1 MARGWRLADGMSLT
15 HLKNGGWTLA
25 DLHRLSVHE
34 IDEDTGTVLHAAV
47 TGAPGTSSDTTSDSA
62 SGTTSSSA
70 SELLGAAVASGVL
83 VETED
88 PTAPAPTDADTTTHK
103 ETQP

>member
-34 IDEDTGTVLHAAV
+34 IDEDTGTVLQAAL
-47 TGAPGTSSDTTSDSA
+47 TGAPGTSSDTTSD
-62 SGTTSSSA
+62 TTSSSA
-70 SELLGAAVASGVL
+70 SELLEAAVASGVL

-103 ETQP
+103 EAQP

>member
-1 MARGWRLADGMSLT
+1 MSLT

-62 SGTTSSSA
+62 SSSA

-83 VETED
+83 VETKD
-88 PTAPAPTDADTTTHK
+88 PTASSPTDADTTTHK